1 MLKDDIITFKGYV
14 SVGHIMAGVD
24 MWDVMCV
31 GSITKQEAGCSL
43 QPVTMSLQSAVM
55 MKGKTGHGHEPWDFS
70 LLFNVSPIH
79 HKYTLT
85 TFVCRTITL
94 LHSCSGQQPPA
105 PHPYNNGNTD
115 AK

>member
-1 MLKDDIITFKGYV
+1 MTSLHSRVMSQLVISWLVLICEMSYV
-14 SVGHIMAGVD
+14 LGQLQNKRLGVT
-24 MWDVMCV
+24 V
-31 GSITKQEAGCSL
+31 
-43 QPVTMSLQSAVM
+43 SLQSAVM